1 MPLNTNRILWTSL
14 LALAAAGPAAAQ
26 SNGSEASF
34 CQNGYVHADADDD
47 GLVSNEELQTALA
60 EEFGALDA
68 DQSGD
73 LTIEEIED
81 CLNAGAGTQSM
92 TSDRALDNL
101 MEADQDEDEMLSSQE
116 FMDAAQAAYDDV
128 HSDPSISAD
137 SPEMQRLGRYVF
149 IALDGADRAPSDMTR
164 DEVAARS
171 AQMFR
176 NLDTNADEMIDAS
189 EWEQQDAM
197 QRDLSSQ
204 INIQFSRM
212 DSDRSGAVSEE
223 EYTAARMEDVEA
235 AREAALANAEGS
247 GTDADGGADVPV
259 VYYRYE
265 STF

>member
-1 MPLNTNRILWTSL
+1 
-14 LALAAAGPAAAQ
+14 
-26 SNGSEASF
+26 
-34 CQNGYVHADADDD
+34 
-47 GLVSNEELQTALA
+47 
-60 EEFGALDA
+60 
-68 DQSGD
+68 
-73 LTIEEIED
+73 
-81 CLNAGAGTQSM
+81 
-92 TSDRALDNL
+92 
-101 MEADQDEDEMLSSQE
+101 
-116 FMDAAQAAYDDV
+116 MDAAQAAYDDV